1 MNNAYKNAKEQGG
14 DVYLFFSCNGSG
26 RFVGVAKMA
35 SEVDFDKMF
44 MYWTQ
49 DSKWMGMM
57 NLEWVFIKDVPFR
70 QFKDIFILM
79 K

>member
-1 MNNAYKNAKEQGG
+1 LNNSYKQAKAQGG
-14 DVYLFFSCNGSG
+14 EVYLFFSCNGSG

-35 SEVDFDKMF
+35 SEVDFEKMF
-44 MYWTQ
+44 MFWTQ
-49 DSKWMGMM
+49 DTKWMGMM

-70 QFKDIFILM
+70 EFRDIIM